1 MITKSKIRNVE
12 QYLVP
17 GLKSFRLVSPELTPA
32 VKTKLQIDSYANG
45 DKFLPLV
52 IGPVSKFNADGGW
65 LPLKDQPKENRYVV
79 TVHWRWKDWHGK
91 HYEAEKD
98 VYKNCYQRKR
108 ILPPSEELI
117 LVNNRVYSEVLNE
130 TDKGRVKHVINLM
143 LELFGGCDFV
153 QPDFTVPVKIKQ
165 ENFELLPAGE
175 YPFERVRHLIGENS
189 QNNRA
194 IRFLKERFE
203 FFQRANPTTLIVG
216 RGGYRGYVGFQYGKY
231 LILDNTSYGNAIY
244 VFPANTDLILSYTKK
259 EILDGNL
266 QVDRIQHTKDWCD
279 RAKQYLK

>member
-1 MITKSKIRNVE
+1 MITKSKIRSAE
-12 QYLVP
+12 KYLVP

-52 IGPVSKFNADGGW
+52 IGPVSRFNADGEW
-65 LPLKDQPKENRYVV
+65 LPLKDKPKENRYVV

-130 TDKGRVKHVINLM
+130 TDKGRVQHVINLM

-153 QPDFTVPVKIKQ
+153 QPDFTVPVEIKQ
-165 ENFELLPAGE
+165 KNFELLPPGE
-175 YPFERVRHLIGENS
+175 YPFERIKRLIEDDP
-189 QNNRA
+189 RKKRE
-194 IRFLKERFE
+194 ICLLEERFQ
-203 FFQRANPTTLIVG
+203 FFQNANPTTIVIG
-216 RGGYRGYVGFQYGKY
+216 CGGYRGYVGFQYKQY
-231 LILDNTSYGNAIY
+231 LILDNKWYGNAIY
-244 VFPANTDLILSYTKK
+244 VFPANTELILSLTKK
-259 EILDGNL
+259 EVLDGHL
-266 QVDRIQHTKDWCD
+266 HITRIPHTQDWQ
-279 RAKQYLK
+279 KNVEPYLK

>member
-1 MITKSKIRNVE
+1 MITKSKIRSAE
-12 QYLVP
+12 KYLVP
-17 GLKSFRLVSPELTPA
+17 GLKSFRLFSPELTPA

-52 IGPVSKFNADGGW
+52 IGPVSRFNADGGW

-79 TVHWRWKDWHGK
+79 TVYWRWKDWHGK

-130 TDKGRVKHVINLM
+130 TDKGRVQHVINLM

-165 ENFELLPAGE
+165 KNFELLPPGE
-175 YPFERVRHLIGENS
+175 YPFERIKRLIEDDP
-189 QNNRA
+189 RKKRE
-194 IRFLKERFE
+194 ICLLEERFQ
-203 FFQRANPTTLIVG
+203 FFQNANPTTIVIG
-216 RGGYRGYVGFQYGKY
+216 CGGYRGYVGFQYKQY
-231 LILDNTSYGNAIY
+231 LILDNKWYGNAIY
-244 VFPANTDLILSYTKK
+244 VFPANTELILSLTKK
-259 EILDGNL
+259 EVLEGHLHIA
-266 QVDRIQHTKDWCD
+266 RIPHTQGWQKNIEP
-279 RAKQYLK
+279 YLK